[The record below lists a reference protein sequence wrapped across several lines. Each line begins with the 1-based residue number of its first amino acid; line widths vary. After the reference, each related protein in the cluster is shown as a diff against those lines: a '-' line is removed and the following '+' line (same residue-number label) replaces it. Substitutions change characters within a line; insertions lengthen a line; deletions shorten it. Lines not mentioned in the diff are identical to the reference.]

1 MMTHWTILLAVEE
14 VAEKGKLFDFDA
26 TLPLMAIQFVVL
38 VAVLNALFYKP
49 LGKVLD
55 DRAEYIRSGVSGG
68 KEKIAEAEKITQQY
82 EQDLATARREAQATI
97 AGAKAEAKAIA
108 DKQLAEAQAAAV
120 AQREQAQKEID
131 DEKQSALNAL
141 GQEVEALS
149 SQILT
154 KLLGAELVK

>member
-1 MMTHWTILLAVEE
+1 MMTQWTILLAVEE

-55 DRAEYIRSGVSGG
+55 DRADYIRAGVSGG
-68 KEKIAEAEKITQQY
+68 KDKLAEAEKITQQY
-82 EQDLATARREAQATI
+82 EQDLAATRREAQATI
-97 AGAKAEAKAIA
+97 ASAKAEAKAIA
-108 DKQLAEAQAAAV
+108 DKQLAEAQAAAI
-120 AQREQAQKEID
+120 AQREQAQQEID
-131 DEKQSALNAL
+131 REKQTALSSL
-141 GQEVEALS
+141 ERDVEALS

-154 KLLGAELVK
+154 KLLGAELVR